1 MMTMIIGK
9 VYIKKCMEAKIFK
22 YKTKQGYLR
31 YIKTLDKI
39 KLYNE
44 NYTLIH
50 LIQDLRLNHNILV
63 AKLYCDFFL
72 TGKAYLDSIN
82 DETKLKKYCLKFI
95 ARLNEF
101 IQNNMIKLK
110 SFKNYKQKHCDYDG
124 VTPKRDLIEI
134 ITNLYGDIIFRK
146 ESELSRGG
154 QVFYSKTYSLLKSLE
169 IGLSLIKQ
177 NYETI
182 NIDKIVKTNFKSML
196 EEAINVI
203 DIEIHKIDYH
213 LIRIKKGYYIPIK

>member
-1 MMTMIIGK
+1 M
-9 VYIKKCMEAKIFK
+9 
-22 YKTKQGYLR
+22 
-31 YIKTLDKI
+31 
-39 KLYNE
+39 
-44 NYTLIH
+44 
-50 LIQDLRLNHNILV
+50 V

-72 TGKAYLDSIN
+72 SGKAYLDSIN

-101 IQNNMIKLK
+101 IQNNMIKLL
-110 SFKNYKQKHCDYDG
+110 SFKNYKQKHCDYDE
-124 VTPKRDLIEI
+124 VTPKRDLIEC

-169 IGLSLIKQ
+169 IDLNLIKE

-182 NIDKIVKTNFKSML
+182 NIDEIVKINFKSML

-203 DIEIHKIDYH
+203 NIEIHKIDYH
-213 LIRIKKGYYIPIK
+213 LIRIKKGYYIMIK

>member
-1 MMTMIIGK
+1 MGK
-9 VYIKKCMEAKIFK
+9 LISKNVWKRR
-22 YKTKQGYLR
+22 YLNIR
-31 YIKTLDKI
+31 PSNVILDILTLDKN
-39 KLYNE
+39 KLYDE
-44 NYTLIH
+44 NHTLFH

-72 TGKAYLDSIN
+72 SGKAYLDSIN

-146 ESELSRGG
+146 ESELSRDYI
-154 QVFYSKTYSLLKSLE
+154 QR
-169 IGLSLIKQ
+169 LIL
-177 NYETI
+177 Y
-182 NIDKIVKTNFKSML
+182 
-196 EEAINVI
+196 
-203 DIEIHKIDYH
+203 
-213 LIRIKKGYYIPIK
+213 